1 MAVRVLII
9 DDHESVCESL
19 KKALEE
25 SGRYTVAGS
34 SPSAKLAELLC
45 ASLSPELVFMDVCTD
60 GGASGLTAAERIIK
74 AFPKVKVIMMSG
86 FDEVTYAPRAKEIGA
101 SAFVYKTRPLSC
113 FVETAD
119 AVMAGETRFNES
131 REIPVLQGETPL
143 TERELEILRMR
154 CRPMSN
160 QEIAQELGI
169 SQRTVKFHL
178 DNIKDKTGFSDIM
191 ELLLWVSGNGWINP
205 KF

>member
-9 DDHESVCESL
+9 DDHESMCESL
-19 KKALEE
+19 GNALEE
-25 SGRYTVAGS
+25 TGRYVVAGT
-34 SPSAKLAELLC
+34 SPSARLAGLLC
-45 ASLSPELVFMDVCTD
+45 ARLSPQLVFMDVCTD
-60 GGASGLTAAERIIK
+60 GGASGLTAAERII
-74 AFPKVKVIMMSG
+74 AEFPAVRVIMMSG

-101 SAFVYKTRPLSC
+101 SAFVYKTRPLGC
-113 FVETAD
+113 FIEAAD
-119 AVMAGETRFNES
+119 AVVAGETRFTEA
-131 REIPVLQGETPL
+131 RAIPVLQGEAPL
-143 TERELEILRMR
+143 TGRELEILRMR

-178 DNIKDKTGFSDIM
+178 DNVKEKTGFSDIM